1 MNQNQVAAKTISQGE
16 LSMNK
21 KNDEAA
27 KIIFIKGALKALD
40 RVAKETEKQ
49 RKELTA
55 FLQQLEG
62 RKESTN

>member
-16 LSMNK
+16 FSMNK
-21 KNDEAA
+21 KNNEAA
-27 KIIFIKGALKALD
+27 KIIFIQGALKALD

-55 FLQQLEG
+55 LLQQLG
-62 RKESTN
+62 QKESTN

>member
-1 MNQNQVAAKTISQGE
+1 
-16 LSMNK
+16 MNK

-27 KIIFIKGALKALD
+27 KIIFIQGALKALD

-55 FLQQLEG
+55 LLQQLEG
-62 RKESTN
+62 QRESTN

>member
-1 MNQNQVAAKTISQGE
+1 MNKTTQGE
-16 LSMNK
+16 VT
-21 KNDEAA
+21 A
-27 KIIFIKGALKALD
+27 KIIFIQGALKALD

-62 RKESTN
+62 QKESTN